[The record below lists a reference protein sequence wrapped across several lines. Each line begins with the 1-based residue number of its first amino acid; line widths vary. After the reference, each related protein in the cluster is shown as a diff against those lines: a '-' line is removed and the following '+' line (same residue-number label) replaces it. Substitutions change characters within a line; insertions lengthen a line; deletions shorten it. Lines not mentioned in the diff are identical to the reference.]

1 MMVSSRAAAVWLVA
15 SIGCLCHAA
24 YIGPYKMTFS
34 SAEPEKAQ
42 EFVIKYLGATFIQQP
57 FPDAN
62 GHCAM
67 IKWVEFRS
75 NVSYEL
81 PKSKEFPEGKSDV
94 YSIHFVKGYNYR
106 NGSMTIDEFEGQ
118 MAALHGKMSR
128 YDEFMNFHTSF
139 ATADLDPIAAAL
151 HNDGV
156 PMLVKQNSDG
166 MYSLFVEA
174 PRAIIFEIVAPKL
187 SVLKVPASSGRCN
200 APSRPASVDEVAIEK
215 IKALGAPLPPV
226 WPLRAEYASTKP
238 AEAAQ
243 YVATYLQGKVM
254 APEIN
259 SCGNVYKVRWESPIG
274 LPYEMWWTHTPEL
287 KRKHYGTL
295 SLRDYEKYLV
305 ALHRNISNVSYD
317 EYMDF
322 HIGMWYDDGDS
333 FIAQLDADKREYFL
347 KGQAKNHDPDFFV
360 EDGMGQIYEMQSV
373 TQLKTKVPL
382 PEFDLCQK
390 TNMTSVGD
398 AESRL
403 HDIIV

>member
-1 MMVSSRAAAVWLVA
+1 MVSSRAAAVWLVA
-15 SIGCLCHAA
+15 CLCHAA

-156 PMLVKQNSDG
+156 PMLVKQNPDG

-200 APSRPASVDEVAIEK
+200 APSRPASVDEAAIER
-215 IKALGAPLPPV
+215 IKALGAPVPPV

-254 APEIN
+254 APEMN
-259 SCGNVYKVRWESPIG
+259 
-274 LPYEMWWTHTPEL
+274 
-287 KRKHYGTL
+287 RKHYGTL

-398 AESRL
+398 ADAEHAESRLSRL